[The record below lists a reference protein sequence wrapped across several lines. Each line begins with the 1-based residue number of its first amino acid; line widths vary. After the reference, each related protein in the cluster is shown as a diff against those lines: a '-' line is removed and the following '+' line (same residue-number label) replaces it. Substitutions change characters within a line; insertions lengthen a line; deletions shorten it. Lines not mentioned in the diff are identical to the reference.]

1 MVGEDTIA
9 AIATGAGEGGI
20 GIVRLSGA
28 GALAV
33 AERVFRPRRGLPLG
47 RRRSHTVTYGWVQ
60 TPAGER
66 VDEALALVMRAP
78 HSYTGEDVVE
88 LQCHGGQLAVRRVLE
103 QTLQA
108 GARLAEPG
116 EFTRRAFLNG
126 RLDLSQ
132 AEAVVDLIRAKTDRA
147 MAAAVA
153 HLGGSLRE
161 AVSAVRSR
169 LLEMMAHVE
178 ADIDFPE
185 LELEVQTREEIAAG
199 CDEALAAVERLLGG
213 ARAGRILREGLRV
226 VLAGRPNVG
235 KSSLLNRLVRE
246 NRAIVTAV
254 PGTTRDVIAEWVELG
269 GVPVQL
275 SDTAGI
281 RDTDDPVE
289 QIGVE
294 RTREALRQAHLVLVV
309 VDCAAGLLPEDREW
323 IRELPAT
330 ASRIGVANKID
341 LNPAFPLSELTEAL
355 GGAPVVAVSAERCT
369 GISELEAEIARHA
382 GALDAGEEL
391 LVNARQAEAIGRAAA
406 HLREAREAL
415 AQGVGVELVGI
426 DLRAAWM
433 ALGEVTGETADDDL
447 LDQIFSRFCIGK

>member
-1 MVGEDTIA
+1 VGEDTIA
-9 AIATGAGEGGI
+9 AIATGAGESAI

-28 GALAV
+28 TALAV
-33 AERVFRPRRGLPLG
+33 ADRIFRPRRGRPL
-47 RRRSHTVTYGWVQ
+47 RDRRSHTVTYGWVT

-66 VDEALALVMRAP
+66 VDEALALVMRGP

-103 QTLQA
+103 QALQA

-126 RLDLSQ
+126 RMDLSQ
-132 AEAVVDLIRAKTDRA
+132 AEAVIDLIRAKTDRA

-161 AVSAVRSR
+161 RVSAVRER
-169 LLEMMAHVE
+169 LLEMMAHLE

-185 LELEVQTREEIAAG
+185 LELEVQTREEVSAG
-199 CDEALAAVERLLGG
+199 CAAALAEVERLLGG

-254 PGTTRDVIAEWVELG
+254 PGTTRDVIAEWVNLG

-281 RDTDDPVE
+281 RPTDDPVE
-289 QIGVE
+289 RIGVQ

-309 VDCAAGLLPEDREW
+309 IDCGAGLLPEDEEW
-323 IRELPAT
+323 IAELPPGA
-330 ASRIGVANKID
+330 ARIGVANKID
-341 LNPAFPLSELTEAL
+341 LNPGFPLEQLAGAL
-355 GGAPVVAVSAERCT
+355 GGAPVVAVSAEQGT
-369 GISELEAEIARHA
+369 GIGELEMAIAREA
-382 GALDAGEEL
+382 GALDASEEL
-391 LVNARQAEAIGRAAA
+391 LVNARQADAIGRAAA
-406 HLREAREAL
+406 HLRDAQQTL
-415 AQGVGVELVGI
+415 AAGFGDELVAI

-433 ALGEVTGETADDDL
+433 ALGEVTGDTADEAL
-447 LDQIFSRFCIGK
+447 LDEIFGRFCIGK

>member
-1 MVGEDTIA
+1 VGEDTIA
-9 AIATGAGEGGI
+9 AIATGAGESAI

-28 GALAV
+28 TALAV
-33 AERVFRPRRGLPLG
+33 ADRIFRPRRGRPL
-47 RRRSHTVTYGWVQ
+47 RDRRSYTVTYGWVT

-66 VDEALALVMRAP
+66 VDEALALVMRGP

-103 QTLQA
+103 QALQA

-126 RLDLSQ
+126 RMDLSQ
-132 AEAVVDLIRAKTDRA
+132 AEAVIDLIRAKTDRA

-161 AVSAVRSR
+161 RVSAVRER
-169 LLEMMAHVE
+169 LLEMMAHLE

-185 LELEVQTREEIAAG
+185 LELEVQTREEVSAG
-199 CDEALAAVERLLGG
+199 CAAALAEVERLLGG

-254 PGTTRDVIAEWVELG
+254 PGTTRDVIAEWVNLG

-281 RDTDDPVE
+281 RPTDDPVE
-289 QIGVE
+289 RIGVQ

-309 VDCAAGLLPEDREW
+309 IDCGAGLLPEDEEW
-323 IRELPAT
+323 IAELPPGA
-330 ASRIGVANKID
+330 ARIGVANKID
-341 LNPAFPLSELTEAL
+341 LNPGFPLEQLAGAL
-355 GGAPVVAVSAERCT
+355 GGAPVVAVSAEQGT
-369 GISELEAEIARHA
+369 GIGELEMAIAREA
-382 GALDAGEEL
+382 GALDASEEL
-391 LVNARQAEAIGRAAA
+391 LVNARQADAIGRAAA
-406 HLREAREAL
+406 HLRDAQQTL
-415 AQGVGVELVGI
+415 AAGFGDELVAI

-433 ALGEVTGETADDDL
+433 ALGEVTGDTADEAL
-447 LDQIFSRFCIGK
+447 LDEIFGRFCIGK

>member
-1 MVGEDTIA
+1 MGEDTIA
-9 AIATGAGEGGI
+9 AIATGAGESAI

-28 GALAV
+28 TALAV
-33 AERVFRPRRGLPLG
+33 ADRIFRPRRGRPL
-47 RRRSHTVTYGWVQ
+47 RDRRSHTVTYGWVT

-66 VDEALALVMRAP
+66 VDEALALVMRGP

-103 QTLQA
+103 QALQA

-126 RLDLSQ
+126 RMDLSQ
-132 AEAVVDLIRAKTDRA
+132 AEAVIDLIRAKTDRA

-161 AVSAVRSR
+161 RVSAVRER
-169 LLEMMAHVE
+169 LLEMMAHLE

-185 LELEVQTREEIAAG
+185 LELEVQTREEVSAG
-199 CDEALAAVERLLGG
+199 CAAALAEVERLLGG

-254 PGTTRDVIAEWVELG
+254 PGTTRDVIAEWVNLG

-281 RDTDDPVE
+281 RPTDDPVE
-289 QIGVE
+289 RIGVQ

-309 VDCAAGLLPEDREW
+309 IDCGAGLLPEDEEW
-323 IRELPAT
+323 IAELPPGA
-330 ASRIGVANKID
+330 ARIGVANKID
-341 LNPAFPLSELTEAL
+341 LNPGFPLEQLAGAL
-355 GGAPVVAVSAERCT
+355 GGAPVVAVSAEQGT
-369 GISELEAEIARHA
+369 GIGELEMAIAREA
-382 GALDAGEEL
+382 GALDASEEL
-391 LVNARQAEAIGRAAA
+391 LVNARQADAIGRAAA
-406 HLREAREAL
+406 HLRDAQQTL
-415 AQGVGVELVGI
+415 AAGFGDELVAI

-433 ALGEVTGETADDDL
+433 ALGEVTGDTADEVL
-447 LDQIFSRFCIGK
+447 LDEIFGRFCIGK

>member
-1 MVGEDTIA
+1 VGEDTIA
-9 AIATGAGEGGI
+9 AIATGAGESAI

-28 GALAV
+28 TALAV
-33 AERVFRPRRGLPLG
+33 ADRIFRPRRGRPL
-47 RRRSHTVTYGWVQ
+47 RDRRSHTVTYGWVT

-66 VDEALALVMRAP
+66 VDEALALVMRGP

-103 QTLQA
+103 QALQA

-126 RLDLSQ
+126 RMDLSQ
-132 AEAVVDLIRAKTDRA
+132 AEAVIDLIRAKTDRA

-161 AVSAVRSR
+161 RVSAVRER
-169 LLEMMAHVE
+169 LLEMMAHLE

-185 LELEVQTREEIAAG
+185 LELEVQTREEVSAG
-199 CDEALAAVERLLGG
+199 CAAALAEVERLLGG

-254 PGTTRDVIAEWVELG
+254 PGTTRDVIAEWVNLG

-281 RDTDDPVE
+281 RPTDDPVE
-289 QIGVE
+289 RIGVQ

-309 VDCAAGLLPEDREW
+309 IDCGAGLLPEDEEW
-323 IRELPAT
+323 IAELPPGA
-330 ASRIGVANKID
+330 ARIGVANKID
-341 LNPAFPLSELTEAL
+341 LNPGFPLEQLAGAL
-355 GGAPVVAVSAERCT
+355 GGAPVVAVSAEQGT
-369 GISELEAEIARHA
+369 GIGELEMAIAREA
-382 GALDAGEEL
+382 GALDASEEL
-391 LVNARQAEAIGRAAA
+391 LVNARQADAIGRAAA
-406 HLREAREAL
+406 HLRDAQQTL
-415 AQGVGVELVGI
+415 AAGFGDELVAI

-433 ALGEVTGETADDDL
+433 ALGEVTGDTADEVL
-447 LDQIFSRFCIGK
+447 LDEIFGRFCIGK

>member
-1 MVGEDTIA
+1 MGEDTIA
-9 AIATGAGEGGI
+9 AIATGAGESAI

-28 GALAV
+28 TALAV
-33 AERVFRPRRGLPLG
+33 ADRIFRPRRGRPL
-47 RRRSHTVTYGWVQ
+47 RDRRSHTVTYGWVT

-66 VDEALALVMRAP
+66 VDEALALVMRGP

-103 QTLQA
+103 QALQA

-126 RLDLSQ
+126 RMDLSQ
-132 AEAVVDLIRAKTDRA
+132 AEAVIDLIRAKTDRA

-161 AVSAVRSR
+161 RVSAVRER
-169 LLEMMAHVE
+169 LLEMMAHLE

-185 LELEVQTREEIAAG
+185 LELEVQTREEVSAG
-199 CDEALAAVERLLGG
+199 CAAALAEVERLLGG

-254 PGTTRDVIAEWVELG
+254 PGTTRDVIAEWVNLG

-281 RDTDDPVE
+281 RPTDDPVE
-289 QIGVE
+289 RIGVQ

-309 VDCAAGLLPEDREW
+309 IDCGAGLLPEDEEW
-323 IRELPAT
+323 IAELPPGA
-330 ASRIGVANKID
+330 ARIGVANKID
-341 LNPAFPLSELTEAL
+341 LNPGFPLEQLAGAL
-355 GGAPVVAVSAERCT
+355 GGAPVVAVSAEQGT
-369 GISELEAEIARHA
+369 GIGELEMAIAREA
-382 GALDAGEEL
+382 GALDASEEL
-391 LVNARQAEAIGRAAA
+391 LVNARQADAVGRAAA
-406 HLREAREAL
+406 HLRDAQQTL
-415 AQGVGVELVGI
+415 AAGFGDELVAI

-433 ALGEVTGETADDDL
+433 ALGEVTGDTADEAL
-447 LDQIFSRFCIGK
+447 LDEIFGRFCIGK

>member
-1 MVGEDTIA
+1 MVGEETIA

-20 GIVRLSGA
+20 GIVRLSGDA
-28 GALAV
+28 ALAV
-33 AERVFRPRRGLPLG
+33 AERIFRPRRGLPLG
-47 RRRSHTVTYGWVQ
+47 RRRSHTVTYGWVE
-60 TPAGER
+60 TAAGER
-66 VDEALALVMRAP
+66 VDEALALVMRGP

-103 QTLQA
+103 QALQA

-126 RLDLSQ
+126 RMDLSQ

-153 HLGGSLRE
+153 HLSGSLRE
-161 AVSAVRSR
+161 AVGAMRSR

-199 CDEALAAVERLLGG
+199 CAEALAAMERMLGG

-289 QIGVE
+289 QLGVE
-294 RTREALRQAHLVLVV
+294 RTRTALRQAHLVLVV

-323 IRELPAT
+323 IAELPAT

-341 LNPAFPLSELTEAL
+341 LNPAFPLAELAEAL
-355 GGAPVVAVSAERCT
+355 GGAPVVAVSAEQGT
-369 GISELEAEIARHA
+369 GLPALEAEIARQA
-382 GALDAGEEL
+382 GALDAGEDL
-391 LVNARQAEAIGRAAA
+391 LVNARQAEAIRRAAA
-406 HLREAREAL
+406 HLREALEAL
-415 AQGVGVELVGI
+415 AQGVGVELVSI

-433 ALGEVTGETADDDL
+433 ALGEVTGETADDQL
-447 LDQIFSRFCIGK
+447 LDQIFGRFCIGK

>member
-1 MVGEDTIA
+1 MGEETIA

-20 GIVRLSGA
+20 GIVRISGA
-28 GALAV
+28 DALQV
-33 AERVFRPRRGLPLG
+33 AERIFRPRRGRPLG
-47 RRRSHTVTYGWVQ
+47 CRRSHTVTYGWVV
-60 TPAGER
+60 TPGGDR
-66 VDEALALVMRAP
+66 IDEALALVMRGP

-103 QTLQA
+103 QALQA

-153 HLGGSLRE
+153 HLGGSLRQ
-161 AVSAVRSR
+161 AVGRIRER
-169 LLEMMAHVE
+169 LMEMMAHLE

-185 LELEVQTREEIAAG
+185 LELEVQTREEVAAG
-199 CDEALAAVERLLGG
+199 CGWCLGEVERLLGG
-213 ARAGRILREGLRV
+213 ARTGRILREGLRA

-246 NRAIVTAV
+246 NRAIVTPI

-275 SDTAGI
+275 FDTAGL
-281 RDTDDPVE
+281 RPTDDPVE
-289 QIGVE
+289 RIGVA
-294 RTREALRQAHLVLVV
+294 RTHEALAQAHLVLVV
-309 VDCAAGLLPEDREW
+309 VDAAAGLGPEDREW
-323 IRELPAT
+323 ISQLPQGA
-330 ASRIGVANKID
+330 ARVGVANKID
-341 LNPAFPLSELTEAL
+341 LNPAFELSALREAL
-355 GGAPVVAVSAERCT
+355 GGAPVVGVSAET
-369 GISELEAEIARHA
+369 GEGLDALEAEVARVA
-382 GALDAGEEL
+382 GAFDASEEL
-391 LVNARQAEAIGRAAA
+391 LVNARQAEAIRRARN
-406 HLREAREAL
+406 HLRD
-415 AQGVGVELVGI
+415 AQATLESGLGDELVAI

-433 ALGEVTGETADDDL
+433 ALGEVTGETAGEEL